1 MADSNKCK
9 GNLAVLTVIDS
20 SKKEFRYVEQGFF
33 LAFRHLGI
41 PYRIIDLSK
50 ENLTPGE
57 IADCRAV
64 VIAQEGIGEKF
75 SSADGDSIKK
85 SIEESGIGLINFDHR
100 LNSYPSVLRNV
111 LIGTDKNIKFTTSKG
126 LRIKDTH
133 HFITETYE
141 ENQKAKFF
149 QNIEMAILPS
159 SFEKDNLISSLENYP
174 VLNLSRLGKGRVIQF
189 FISPRMW
196 HCEYFGHL
204 HGFDGLFYKSIIW
217 TAKKPFLAMTMPP
230 FVTARIDDCSGS
242 GSHYIT
248 NGKSAAVNFRYIDV
262 LNKYGYIP
270 NIGLFLDDIT
280 DSDGNI
286 IRKKH
291 DNKLAEFSPH
301 AFGESKDRKIKSMIY
316 MKHSGDEYTKEELK
330 KIFKKVDRK
339 FSSWGI
345 RPSKV
350 LNAHY
355 CETGINSI
363 PFLKKREQNFLM
375 GISVLFGKPYNAP
388 PPENWKPY
396 EIRRSDGKYAFI
408 ADYMPDYPEFF
419 NLSNTFPYEERIDF
433 LHENTKFEGENKKND
448 IDEAITKGVEIITI
462 GLDSLFFGCLLTHE
476 QRISAMSIEEW
487 EQVLKGIDKLTSKYK
502 KIFKGYD
509 YIAEYAKSRY
519 DTKITEANYNS
530 TTEQIILKLKGKSA
544 LPLKVSVYNDES
556 YQHKFKE
563 IPVFSG
569 EAQIKFEAR
578 STKY

>member
-1 MADSNKCK
+1 MTNSNECR
-9 GNLAVLTVIDS
+9 GNLAVLTVIDR
-20 SKKEFRYVEQGFF
+20 SKKESKYVEQGFF
-33 LAFRHLGI
+33 LAFEHLGI

-50 ENLTPGE
+50 GKLTPGE
-57 IADCRAV
+57 IGDCRAV

-85 SIEESGIGLINFDHR
+85 SIEESGIGLINFDHH

-141 ENQKAKFF
+141 ENQKAEFL
-149 QNIEMAILPS
+149 QDIEMAILPS
-159 SFEKDNLISSLENYP
+159 SFEKDNLVSSLENYP
-174 VLNLSRLGKGRVIQF
+174 VLRLSRLGRGRIIQF

-217 TAKKPFLAMTMPP
+217 AAKKPFFTIAMPP

-248 NGKSAAVNFRYIDV
+248 NGKSAVVNFRYIDT

-280 DSDGNI
+280 DSDGKI
-286 IRKKH
+286 IKKKH
-291 DNKLAEFSPH
+291 DKKLAEFSPH

-316 MKHSGDEYTKEELK
+316 MKHNGEEYTKEELK
-330 KIFKKVDRK
+330 KTFEKVDRK

-345 RPSKV
+345 KLSRV

-363 PFLKKREQNFLM
+363 SFLKKREQNFLM
-375 GISVLFGKPYNAP
+375 GISVLFGKKYSDPS
-388 PPENWKPY
+388 PENWKPY
-396 EIRRSDGKYAFI
+396 GIKRSDGKYAFI

-419 NLSNTFPYEERIDF
+419 NLSNTFPYEECIDF
-433 LHENTKFEGENKKND
+433 LHGNTKFEGENKKN
-448 IDEAITKGVEIITI
+448 AIENAIRKGVEIITL

-476 QRISAMSIEEW
+476 QRISAMNIGEW
-487 EQVLKGIDKLTSKYK
+487 EQVLDGIDKLTSKYG

-509 YIAEYAKSRY
+509 YIAEYARSRY
-519 DTKITEANYNS
+519 DTRITAANYNS
-530 TTEQIILKLKGKSA
+530 TTDQIRLKLKGKSS
-544 LPLKVSVYNDES
+544 LVLKVYVYNDENC
-556 YQHKFKE
+556 QHRFKE
-563 IPVFSG
+563 IPVFS
-569 EAQIKFEAR
+569 EELTLTLSLKER
-578 STKY
+578 E

>member
-1 MADSNKCK
+1 MADSNKSK

-20 SKKEFRYVEQGFF
+20 SKKEFPYVKQGFF

-41 PYRIIDLSK
+41 PYRTIDLSK
-50 ENLTPGE
+50 ENLTPGK

-85 SIEESGIGLINFDHR
+85 SVEESGVGLINFDHR
-100 LNSYPSVLRNV
+100 LNSYPSVLRNI
-111 LIGTDKNIKFTTSKG
+111 LIGTNKNIKFNASKG
-126 LRIKDTH
+126 LKIKDTH
-133 HFITETYE
+133 HFITETYQ
-141 ENQKAKFF
+141 ENQKTEFL
-149 QNIEMAILPS
+149 QDIEVAILSS

-204 HGFDGLFYKSIIW
+204 HGLDGLFYKSIIW
-217 TAKKPFLAMTMPP
+217 AAKKPFLMMAMPP

-242 GSHYIT
+242 ESHYIT
-248 NGKSAAVNFRYIDV
+248 NGKSAALNFRYIDT

-270 NIGLFLDDIT
+270 NIGPFLDDIT
-280 DSDGNI
+280 DSDGKI
-286 IRKKH
+286 IKKKY
-291 DNKLAEFSPH
+291 DKKLAEFSPH

-316 MKHSGDEYTKEELK
+316 MKHNGEEYTKKELTRN
-330 KIFKKVDRK
+330 FEKVDRK

-345 RPSKV
+345 KPSRV

-363 PFLKKREQNFLM
+363 PFLKKREQNLLM
-375 GISVLFGKPYNAP
+375 GISVLFGKRYSDPS
-388 PPENWKPY
+388 PENWKPY
-396 EIRRSDGKYAFI
+396 GIKRRDGKYAFI

-419 NLSNTFPYEERIDF
+419 NLSNAFPYEERIDF
-433 LHENTKFEGENKKND
+433 LHGNTKFEGENKKN
-448 IDEAITKGVEIITI
+448 AIEDAIKKGVEIITL

-476 QRISAMSIEEW
+476 QRISAMNAEEW

-530 TTEQIILKLKGKSA
+530 TTEQMILKLKGKSS
-544 LPLKVSVYNDES
+544 LPLKVYVYNDES
-556 YQHKFKE
+556 CQHKFKE
-563 IPVFSG
+563 IPVFEG
-569 EAQIKFEAR
+569 ETQINF
-578 STKY
+578 